1 MTFVACE
8 VQEFHKM
15 YKLPEIVYS
24 SEESG
29 PDGDCF
35 ACIFKKNRKRRNTVD
50 APTIISNGFAEKLE
64 MHFLRDR
71 NIHKN
76 INISNKVGRM
86 SLIGDE
92 SIYPIMQNLLDSILN
107 ENDRLLLKHGIVK
120 LVIEKIKF
128 LLCKMIELNLQF
140 RNTHSSIRA
149 DRVLEFIFYG
159 DLEPWYNNIGIEISE
174 LWTDIALLETV
185 ERFPNI
191 FNACCKFLM
200 YLIPKL
206 VQRDYIPTAEDYIKY
221 NFYLFENK
229 IYYEDDQ
236 RWVFDLLEI
245 CPERIVNYTKFLTE
259 YVGGIDSLPT
269 NIEEIIY
276 CIDIK
281 KFMTNCFSQGHLTN
295 FFSFHLSQLDLLT
308 HCTNIPS
315 SGPTH
320 IVKKI
325 AFMNLEQLENVHFEH
340 FGPDFYV
347 VTKDTLK
354 RLIEEY
360 LLTSI
365 QSKKHKTNLEFIFE
379 NSEAL
384 GQQIIKIAIFRL
396 NLKNAG
402 FIC

>member
-15 YKLPEIVYS
+15 YKQPEIVYS
-24 SEESG
+24 LEESS

-35 ACIFKKNRKRRNTVD
+35 TCLFKKNRKRRNTVD
-50 APTIISNGFAEKLE
+50 APPIISNGFGDKLE
-64 MHFLRDR
+64 MHFFRDR
-71 NIHKN
+71 KINRN
-76 INISNKVGRM
+76 INTDNKVGRM

-92 SIYPIMQNLLDSILN
+92 CIYPIMQNLLDSILD
-107 ENDRLLLKHGIVK
+107 ENDRILLKHGIVK
-120 LVIEKIKF
+120 LILEKIKF
-128 LLCKMIELNLQF
+128 LVCKMIELNVQF
-140 RNTHSSIRA
+140 HNTRSTIRA
-149 DRVLEFIFYG
+149 DRILEFIFYD
-159 DLEPWYNNIGIEISE
+159 DLEPWYNHIGTEVAE
-174 LWTDIALLETV
+174 LWTDKALLETI

-206 VQRDYIPTAEDYIKY
+206 VHREYIPTAEDYIKY

-229 IYYEDDQ
+229 IYYEDEQ
-236 RWVFDLLEI
+236 RWVFDLVEI
-245 CPERIVNYTKFLTE
+245 CPERIVNYTKFLAE
-259 YVGGIDSLPT
+259 YVSGIDSLPT
-269 NIEEIIY
+269 NSEEIIY

-281 KFMTNCFSQGHLTN
+281 KFMTNCFTQGHLTN

-308 HCTNIPS
+308 HCANIHS
-315 SGPTH
+315 SGSTH
-320 IVKKI
+320 IIKKI
-325 AFMNLEQLENVHFEH
+325 AFMNLGQLENVHFEH

-360 LLTSI
+360 LLTSV
-365 QSKKHKTNLEFIFE
+365 QSKKHKTNLEYIFE
-379 NSEAL
+379 DSETL

-402 FIC
+402 FIS